1 MQFILNGSRVR
12 INTHPMKRLLD
23 VIREDYRLTGTK
35 EGCGEGES
43 AARAPC

>member
-1 MQFILNGSRVR
+1 MQFNLNGSRVR

-23 VIREDYRLTGTK
+23 VIREDYRLTGRK
-35 EGCGEGES
+35 KDAGKES